1 MAKSISKIV
10 IVVLLIVLFGYIA
23 INGLSLTALNIP
35 YKFYSVFD
43 EDNGIRL
50 GFDLSGGSV
59 IVYEAQDATP
69 DDEQMST
76 VVDIMYKRLDNL
88 GFTEATVSK
97 QGDNRV
103 LVEIPTITNPD
114 EAIKV
119 LGATAELKFCNLRS
133 Y

>member
-76 VVDIMYKRLDNL
+76 VVDIMYKRLDNNCTHL
-88 GFTEATVSK
+88 FIV
-97 QGDNRV
+97 
-103 LVEIPTITNPD
+103 
-114 EAIKV
+114 
-119 LGATAELKFCNLRS
+119 RS
-133 Y
+133 CILSFIYYNGTSR